1 MIATGTGFER
11 HWAHITE
18 MVTQFVDAV
27 PDEHWMF
34 SPHPRFAPFAMQL
47 RHIVRVRRVYADGI
61 RNRRVDMA
69 RKRAHYAGDLSR
81 AALSRALTETDG
93 EILEAVLDAAED
105 PGAQVDF
112 INRAFP
118 LFEFT
123 YVIVQHD
130 AIHLGEWSLYA
141 TLAGFETPLA
151 WRLGWGL

>member
-1 MIATGTGFER
+1 MIATGIDFER
-11 HWAHITE
+11 HWAHVTD
-18 MVTQFVDAV
+18 MVRQFVDAV
-27 PDEHWMF
+27 PDEHWMY

-47 RHIVRVRRVYADGI
+47 RHVVRVRRVYADGV

-69 RKRAHYAGDLSR
+69 RKREHYTGDLSR
-81 AALSRALTETDG
+81 DALARALAETDG
-93 EILEAVLDAAED
+93 ELLEAVLDAAST
-105 PGAQVDF
+105 PGAQIDF
-112 INRAFP
+112 IGRAFP

-130 AIHLGEWSLYA
+130 ATHLGEWSLYA